1 MRVLRSEPPLCG
13 QFLQPLG
20 SVSLRQWVDHA
31 CAAEETRDQGDDG
44 SKLLMIGGDHEHS
57 NTVMMK
63 KITAMMM
70 LTMVFTVMTKMTT
83 Q

>member
-1 MRVLRSEPPLCG
+1 
-13 QFLQPLG
+13 
-20 SVSLRQWVDHA
+20 
-31 CAAEETRDQGDDG
+31 
-44 SKLLMIGGDHEHS
+44 MIGGDHEHS